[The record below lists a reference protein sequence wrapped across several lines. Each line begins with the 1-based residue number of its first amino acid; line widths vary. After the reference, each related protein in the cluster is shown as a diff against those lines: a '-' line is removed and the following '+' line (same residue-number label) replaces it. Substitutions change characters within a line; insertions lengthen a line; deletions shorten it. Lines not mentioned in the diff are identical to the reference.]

1 MKSDYRILI
10 VEDDLAIAD
19 ALAMNLRHE
28 GYEYDVFYNGL
39 EVVKAMEVDHR
50 YDLAILDIMLPGLDG
65 FELFEYMKGYNIPVI
80 YMTAK
85 TDSAS
90 EIKGLRDGAED
101 YIVKPFEMMTLLVR
115 MEKVLARFHKMQDIY
130 RIGNLKIDVA
140 NKKVTRDGRGCKG
153 GKGCIDENEYGEV
166 SEIKLTPI
174 EFQVLEILVKYQNR
188 TISRDTLLNEI
199 WGDTY
204 YGDTRTVDVRISQ
217 LRKKLDLNEEIRTI
231 SKVGYRL
238 EIKGN
243 RLDRGENR
251 V

>member
-1 MKSDYRILI
+1 MNSNYRILI

-19 ALAMNLRHE
+19 ALAMNLKYA
-28 GYEYDVFYNGL
+28 GYEYNVFHNGL
-39 EVVKAMEVDHR
+39 EVVKAMELDHA

-65 FELFEYMKGYNIPVI
+65 FELFEHMKGYNIPVI

-115 MEKVLARFHKMQDIY
+115 MEKVLARFHKMQEIY
-130 RIGNLKIDVA
+130 RIGNLKVDVA
-140 NKKVTRDGRGCKG
+140 NKKVTRDGM
-153 GKGCIDENEYGEV
+153 GCIGGNECGEA

-188 TISRDTLLNEI
+188 TISRDTLLNEV

-217 LRKKLDLNEEIRTI
+217 LRKKLNLNEEIRTI

-238 EIKGN
+238 EIGGN
-243 RLDRGENR
+243 R

>member
-1 MKSDYRILI
+1 MKRDYRILI

-28 GYEYDVFYNGL
+28 GYEYEVFHNGL
-39 EVVKAMEVDHR
+39 EVVKAMGEDHR

-65 FELFEYMKGYNIPVI
+65 FELFEYMRRYKIPVI

-101 YIVKPFEMMTLLVR
+101 YIVKPFEMMTLFVR

-130 RIGNLKIDVA
+130 RIGNLEIDVA
-140 NKKVTRDGRGCKG
+140 NKKVTRDGRGCIG
-153 GKGCIDENEYGEV
+153 GNKYSESG
-166 SEIKLTPI
+166 EIKLTPI

-188 TISRDTLLNEI
+188 TISRDTLLNEV
-199 WGDTY
+199 WGEAY

-238 EIKGN
+238 ETRGN
-243 RLDRGENR
+243 HI
-251 V
+251 

>member
-1 MKSDYRILI
+1 MDRDCINNSNGNKKYRILV

-19 ALAMNLRHE
+19 ALAMNLKHE
-28 GYEYDVFYNGL
+28 GYEYRVFYNGL
-39 EVVKAMEVDHR
+39 EVAESMEVDHE
-50 YDLAILDIMLPGLDG
+50 YDLAILDIMLPGMDG
-65 FELFEYMKGYNIPVI
+65 FALFNYMKRYNIPVI

-90 EIKGLRDGAED
+90 EIRGLRDGAED
-101 YIVKPFEMMTLLVR
+101 YVVKPFEMMTLLVR
-115 MEKVLARFHKMQDIY
+115 IEKVLARFHMMQEIY
-130 RIGNLKIDVA
+130 QIKNLEIDVM
-140 NKKVTRDGRGCKG
+140 NKTVTRVDDK
-153 GKGCIDENEYGEV
+153 EGEKIN

-217 LRKKLDLNEEIRTI
+217 LRKKLNLNEEIRTI

-238 EIKGN
+238 QTDK
-243 RLDRGENR
+243 R
-251 V
+251 